1 MTEQTPDDGRV
12 RCAWAL
18 GDPLLRVYH
27 DEEWGVPVHDDRAM
41 YERLMLEGFQAGL
54 SWLTVLRKREALER
68 AFAGWDPEAVARFG
82 DDEIAAALADPGI
95 IRNRA
100 KVNAAVTNA
109 RAMLRL
115 RDAGIGLSDHLW
127 SFIDGAP
134 LVRRPSSPA
143 DVPAY
148 TLEAEKMSKDLKKR
162 GFTFVGPTICYAL
175 MQSAGL
181 VDDHLAGCFLARLPE

>member
-1 MTEQTPDDGRV
+1 MTGMMEDGRV

-54 SWLTVLRKREALER
+54 SWLTVLRKRAALER
-68 AFAGWDPEAVARFG
+68 AFAAWDPEVVARF
-82 DDEIAAALADPGI
+82 DEAEIAAALTDPGI

-100 KVNAAVTNA
+100 KVNAAVKNA

-115 RDAGIGLSDHLW
+115 RESGTTLTSHLW
-127 SFIDGAP
+127 SFVDGTP
-134 LVRRPSSPA
+134 VVRRPGTDA
-143 DVPAY
+143 EVPAY
-148 TLEAEKMSKDLKKR
+148 TPEAEAMSKDLKKR

-181 VDDHLAGCFLARLPE
+181 VDDHLAGCFRATNA

>member
-1 MTEQTPDDGRV
+1 MTEQADDGRV

-18 GDPLLRVYH
+18 SDPLLRVYH

-54 SWLTVLRKREALER
+54 SWLTVLRKRAALER
-68 AFAGWDPEAVARFG
+68 AFAGWDPETVARFG
-82 DDEIAAALADPGI
+82 EAEIAAALADPGI

-109 RAMLRL
+109 RAMIRL
-115 RDAGIGLSDHLW
+115 RDAGTGLSDHLW
-127 SFIDGAP
+127 SFVDGTP
-134 LVRRPSSPA
+134 LVRRPATPA
-143 DVPAY
+143 DVPAF
-148 TLEAEKMSKDLKKR
+148 TPEAAAMSKDLKKR

-181 VDDHLAGCFLARLPE
+181 VDDHLAGCFLAQESG